1 MPTTDVTRPPPTAG
15 PRLRNFMF
23 SSGSLDLLSSSLV
36 AVVEVAAA
44 FSPSADVFLSAPAGG
59 VCGVAPVF
67 FLERSPVLVCDI
79 SRLGTPSIR
88 TKTKIVLKSVFIGKT
103 PADSRKADANHTA
116 NAGVLYKSETKSAG
130 PVLIIFPL
138 TERRP
143 DGRKASARCHQ
154 RASRPEGPCVERA
167 TQLSLTD
174 NRLPLQLASL
184 QQRRQIF
191 LQQEPLLDEFFCRLL
206 ELAHVLLARRI
217 SLRN

>member
-23 SSGSLDLLSSSLV
+23 SSGSFCLLSSSLV

-103 PADSRKADANHTA
+103 PADSRKADANDIA
-116 NAGVLYKSETKSAG
+116 NTGPLYKHAG
-130 PVLIIFPL
+130 SKPDFRNVRLQNF
-138 TERRP
+138 TRP
-143 DGRKASARCHQ
+143 YCLLLLH
-154 RASRPEGPCVERA
+154 
-167 TQLSLTD
+167 
-174 NRLPLQLASL
+174 NRLPLQLAPL
-184 QQRRQIF
+184 QHRR
-191 LQQEPLLDEFFCRLL
+191 
-206 ELAHVLLARRI
+206 
-217 SLRN
+217 